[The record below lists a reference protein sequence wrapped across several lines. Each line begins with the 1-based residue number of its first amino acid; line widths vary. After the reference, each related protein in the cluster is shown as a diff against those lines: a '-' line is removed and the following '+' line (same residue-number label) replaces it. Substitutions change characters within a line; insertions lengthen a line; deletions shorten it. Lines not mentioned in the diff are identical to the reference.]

1 MYFKLPE
8 SSRIIL
14 DIPNAFINCLTK
26 TQQCQRFQLYV
37 FIYMTSL
44 ITIILMY
51 SNNSVSE
58 VIPILFFNF
67 EKCTKSFDYNFVNI
81 RLG

>member
-26 TQQCQRFQLYV
+26 TQQRQRFQLYV
-37 FIYMTSL
+37 FIYITSL

-51 SNNSVSE
+51 SNNSE

-67 EKCTKSFDYNFVNI
+67 EKRTKSFDYNFVNI
-81 RLG
+81 RLS